1 MPFGLTNAPA
11 TFQAVM
17 NHLFKPYLR
26 KFVLVFFDD
35 ILVSSSDLNSH
46 KEHVQKVLQVLREN
60 QLFAKRNKCSFGTEK
75 VEYLGHIITKEGVAT
90 DPQKVEAMKSWPSPK
105 TVIQLRGFLGLTGY
119 YRKFIKNYGI
129 ITKPLTNLLKKNAFD
144 WNIEAEEAFQ
154 TLKIAMCSAPVLAMP
169 DFSQPFILET
179 DASDKGIGAV
189 LMQGRR
195 PIAY

>member
-1 MPFGLTNAPA
+1 MDEKDIEKTAFRTHQGHFEYVVMPFGLTNAPA

-105 TVIQLRGFLGLTGY
+105 TVRQLRSFLGLT
-119 YRKFIKNYGI
+119 
-129 ITKPLTNLLKKNAFD
+129 
-144 WNIEAEEAFQ
+144 
-154 TLKIAMCSAPVLAMP
+154 
-169 DFSQPFILET
+169 
-179 DASDKGIGAV
+179 
-189 LMQGRR
+189 
-195 PIAY
+195 

>member
-105 TVIQLRGFLGLTGY
+105 TVRQLRGFLGLTGY

>member
-105 TVIQLRGFLGLTGY
+105 TVRQLRGFLGLTGY

-169 DFSQPFILET
+169 YFSQPFILET

>member
-1 MPFGLTNAPA
+1 
-11 TFQAVM
+11 
-17 NHLFKPYLR
+17 
-26 KFVLVFFDD
+26 VLVFFDD

-105 TVIQLRGFLGLTGY
+105 TVRQLRGFLGLTGY